1 MSRRKTTGL
10 RKPSTKLGA
19 RVAAKR
25 AAVNEPPAIHRGPG
39 ELEAV
44 AVDRPTMPEVP
55 EARRSSSG
63 PSRPPL
69 VEAERALPQVLTA
82 PEPKGAA
89 EPRPAEAQPTQ
100 DDELSLSSSFFASEP
115 SSYDSGLLDSA
126 RFDSL
131 APISTRHAGPSA
143 ELHFEDVDP
152 ELELEAPS
160 PAQLAR
166 QARMRRIVGG
176 FVGAVAI
183 TMLGLVAARPLIA
196 GSSSKH
202 VASGPTGYAADVLL
216 AAPAPKP
223 EPAAPAKPEPAKPEP
238 VTAEPVTAE
247 PAKPEPAKAEPAA
260 EPVGAEPAKPEPA
273 SEPAAALTQKSVRAL
288 ERGKRDE
295 AIELATRS
303 IEADPSDALPY
314 LIKGSGFLEKGDMKS
329 ARAVF
334 DACVTHAKRGAA
346 YECAAMGGKKQ
357 R

>member
-19 RVAAKR
+19 RIHAKR
-25 AAVNEPPAIHRGPG
+25 AAANEPPTSLRGPG
-39 ELEAV
+39 ELEAL

-63 PSRPPL
+63 ASSPPPGEL
-69 VEAERALPQVLTA
+69 QLARDEQLTA
-82 PEPKGAA
+82 PEP
-89 EPRPAEAQPTQ
+89 EVPAETRGVEQQPTP

-115 SSYDSGLLDSA
+115 KLNDEQLYDEQLDGG

-131 APISTRHAGPSA
+131 APISTRHARAGA
-143 ELHFEDVDP
+143 ELHFDDADA

-176 FVGAVAI
+176 IVGAVAI

-202 VASGPTGYAADVLL
+202 AASGPSGYAADVVL
-216 AAPAPKP
+216 AAPVTKP
-223 EPAAPAKPEPAKPEP
+223 EPAKLEPAKPEPAKPEP
-238 VTAEPVTAE
+238 AAEPSKTEPSAEPTKAE
-247 PAKPEPAKAEPAA
+247 PAKPEPSAEPPA
-260 EPVGAEPAKPEPA
+260 E
-273 SEPAAALTQKSVRAL
+273 LTQRSVRAL

-295 AIELATRS
+295 AIELASRS

-314 LIKGSGFLEKGDMKS
+314 LIKGSAFLEKGDMKS

>member
-223 EPAAPAKPEPAKPEP
+223 EPAAPAKPEPAK
-238 VTAEPVTAE
+238 
-247 PAKPEPAKAEPAA
+247 AEPAA

>member
-1 MSRRKTTGL
+1 MSRRNATGL

-25 AAVNEPPAIHRGPG
+25 SASKETPPSLRAQSAV
-39 ELEAV
+39 EAS

-63 PSRPPL
+63 ESRPPFPRDGVEL
-69 VEAERALPQVLTA
+69 ATQAVSTPRTSEVSPEPAAVEA
-82 PEPKGAA
+82 
-89 EPRPAEAQPTQ
+89 PAHA
-100 DDELSLSSSFFASEP
+100 DELSLSSSFFASEP
-115 SSYDSGLLDSA
+115 RHLDSG

-131 APISTRHAGPSA
+131 APISTRHTSPGA
-143 ELHFEDVDP
+143 ELHFDDFDLEHDV
-152 ELELEAPS
+152 EAPS

-183 TMLGLVAARPLIA
+183 IMLGLVAARPLIG
-196 GSSSKH
+196 GSTAKH
-202 VASGPTGYAADVLL
+202 AASGPTGYAADVLL
-216 AAPAPKP
+216 DAPAPKP
-223 EPAAPAKPEPAKPEP
+223 EPAVAVAKPEPAVAIAK
-238 VTAEPVTAE
+238 AEPVAE
-247 PAKPEPAKAEPAA
+247 PVKPEPAA
-260 EPVGAEPAKPEPA
+260 EPTESEPTKPEPA
-273 SEPAAALTQKSVRAL
+273 AEPPAQLTQKSVRAL

-303 IEADPSDALPY
+303 IEADPTDALPY
-314 LIKGSGFLEKGDMKS
+314 LIKGSAFLEKGDMKS

-334 DACVTHAKRGAA
+334 DACVTQAKKGAA